1 MTQKSVIKNAI
12 IKDTK
17 NFKYKL
23 YNLMGGI
30 NFYKSNIEIN
40 NLEINNSY
48 SEDQINFINTNF
60 NINNSI
66 FSNSISDSID
76 SDFSKGTIKNSK
88 FNNIQG
94 DAIDTSGSIVELENI
109 KIKNVFDKGLSIGE
123 GSIVKGKN
131 IEVIDSGVGVAIK
144 DSSNLEL
151 KNFSSLN
158 SFIADILSVNK
169 KDFFGKSIA
178 RIFTSKIMKDK
189 TSIIGLKNEIYLNDE
204 LLPTQNIDA
213 KELYQLERMKKNA
226 I

>member
-76 SDFSKGTIKNSK
+76 SDFSKGTIKYSK
-88 FNNIQG
+88 FNNSQG

-123 GSIVKGKN
+123 SIVKGKN

-189 TSIIGLKNEIYLNDE
+189 TSIIGLKMKFISMMNYC
-204 LLPTQNIDA
+204 
-213 KELYQLERMKKNA
+213 QLKILMPKNF
-226 I
+226 IN